1 MAETVSDFINDLS
14 LLGEALSDPQE
25 MLAEIGDQV
34 VQTMRLNVP
43 VDTGAL
49 KGSISWSF
57 NGVSSIEFKMLKYG
71 LYQNYGVTGRE
82 GMNPNG
88 NPKPFTNDFGGL
100 RAPYPAPEFGMG
112 SGYKQPRRFG
122 MMARKFYDELII
134 SEYIG
139 AQFLEEITI
148 DF

>member
-1 MAETVSDFINDLS
+1 MAETVNDFINDLA
-14 LLGEALSDPQE
+14 LLGEGLSDPQE

-34 VQTMRLNVP
+34 VQTMRQNVP

-57 NGVSSIEFKMLKYG
+57 NGVNSIEFNMLEYG
-71 LYQNYGVTGRE
+71 LYQNYGVR
-82 GMNPNG
+82 PNY
-88 NPKPFTNDFGGL
+88 NRQSYHKPFTSDFGGITD
-100 RAPYPAPEFGMG
+100 PQPAPGFGMG
-112 SGYKQPRRFG
+112 SGYRNRAFG
-122 MMARKFYDELII
+122 LPARKFYDELII